1 MNFVDTFRQTI
12 QRRVHR
18 HLNNAKIFLLALK
31 VASFAKADPDKKPIL
46 FFKASS
52 GIDDLSWNS
61 AFQLLTS
68 WGLRLRGVPVRFFAC
83 SSGMDLCVLGTDR
96 DDPAK
101 NPPCATCIYQSK
113 TLYAAAPVTWFQFKA
128 DPSLDKALEDCNLSE
143 LIQFEFA
150 NIPLGQLVLPAA
162 RWILRRHNLVDNPQT
177 RLLFRRYIRSAY
189 SVIQEFENELKR
201 QTPHAVVVF
210 NGQFY
215 PEAAVKWAARKH
227 GIRVISH
234 EVGLRPMTGF
244 FTEGESTAYP
254 IEIPSDFQL
263 NRSQNALMDAY
274 LAKRFQ
280 GDFSMGGVR
289 FWQEIKHFDQTL
301 ETKIAK
307 FNKLVPV
314 FTNVV
319 FDTSQPHANT
329 LFTDMFAWLEEIIAQ
344 AARTPDTLFVLRAH
358 PDETRI
364 RKASLETVENWI
376 ISNQV
381 TEMHNVHFIPPNE
394 FISSYELI
402 QRSNFV
408 LIYNSTIGMEAV
420 LMGKYVLCAG
430 KARFTQLPIV
440 EFPES
445 KVEYINIL
453 RQRLNGDIPEVRVEN
468 IQNARKFLFYQLF
481 RSSLPFEHLK
491 PSIRGTHA
499 SLCWFDV
506 DSLREDKT
514 ISVIYQGLFEGG
526 DFLLYE
532 DGDSLNDYRL

>member
-1 MNFVDTFRQTI
+1 MNFVDNFRQNFL
-12 QRRVHR
+12 RRAHR
-18 HLNNAKIFLLALK
+18 HINNVKIFLLALK
-31 VASFAKADPDKKPIL
+31 VASSAKPDPDKKPIL

-101 NPPCATCIYQSK
+101 NPPCPTCVYQSR
-113 TLYAAAPVTWFQFKA
+113 TLYTGAPVTWFHFKA
-128 DPSLDKALEDCNLSE
+128 DPNLDKALEKSDLNE
-143 LIQFEFA
+143 LIRFEYA
-150 NIPLGQLVLPAA
+150 GAPLGPLVLPGA
-162 RWILRRHNLVDNPQT
+162 RWILRRHNLLDNPQT

-189 SVIQEFENELKR
+189 SLILEFEKELDR

-227 GIRVISH
+227 GIKVITH

-263 NRSQNALMDAY
+263 DQRQNALMDAY

-289 FWQEIKHFDQTL
+289 FWQEIKGFDRAL
-301 ETKIAK
+301 EAKIAK

-329 LFTDMFAWLEEIIAQ
+329 LFTDMFAWLEEVIAL
-344 AARTPDTLFVLRAH
+344 AAQTPDTLFVLRAH

-364 RKASLETVENWI
+364 RKTSLETVENWVI
-376 ISNQV
+376 TNKVIDLP
-381 TEMHNVHFIPPNE
+381 NVHFIPPNE

-420 LMGKYVLCAG
+420 LMDKYVLCAG

-440 EFPES
+440 EFPAT
-445 KVEYINIL
+445 KAEYIDIL
-453 RQRLNGDIPEVRVEN
+453 RQRLSGVIPEVRAEN

-481 RSSLPFEHLK
+481 RSSLPFEHLN

-499 SLCWFDV
+499 SIEMFDV
-506 DSLREDKT
+506 NSLREDKT
-514 ISVIYQGLFEGG
+514 ISIIYKGLFEGG
-526 DFLLYE
+526 DFLRYE
-532 DGDSLNDYRL
+532 DSDSINDYRL